1 MKDSRPSFI
10 LFVIASVGVIIGKIL
25 DWELLMLLTK
35 PMVVPAIYYYY
46 LQTKTGKVNLLFSI
60 VLFLF
65 FLGDMA
71 MLLDPKFGLLVIM
84 ICGML
89 AHLLLIKM
97 AFEDRMQ
104 LKFSFFNL
112 FFLTLLLLLPS
123 YILYLILH
131 LKVDSIDQ
139 NYLLFL
145 AYGVVLIFMVGI
157 SVINHLS
164 HNDTASL
171 YMAAMAV
178 CLMVSDLLYSIA
190 HFILHMPLLD
200 HINLAVQFM
209 GYFFMVKY
217 FNSRRTEIRP
227 EKSA

>member
-10 LFVIASVGVIIGKIL
+10 LFVAASVGAFIGKVL
-25 DWELLMLLTK
+25 NWELLMLLTK

-46 LQTKTGKVNLLFSI
+46 LQTKTRNTNLLFSI

-89 AHLLLIKM
+89 AHLLLIKL

-123 YILYLILH
+123 YILYLLLH

-164 HNDTASL
+164 QNETSSL
-171 YMAAMAV
+171 YLAATAI
-178 CLMVSDLLYSIA
+178 CLMISDLLYSIA
-190 HFILHMPLLD
+190 HFILDLPLLD
-200 HINLAVQFM
+200 HINLAAQFM
-209 GYFFMVKY
+209 AYFFMVKY
-217 FNSRRTEIRP
+217 FNSRRTEIRTA
-227 EKSA
+227 KSA